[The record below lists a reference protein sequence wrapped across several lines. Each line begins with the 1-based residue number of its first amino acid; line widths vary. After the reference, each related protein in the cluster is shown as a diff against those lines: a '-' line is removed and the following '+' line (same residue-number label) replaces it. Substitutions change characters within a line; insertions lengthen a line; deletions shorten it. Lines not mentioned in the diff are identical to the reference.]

1 MAACSR
7 QRPKGVIFL
16 TIRMRKVSG
25 LRASGR
31 PSEKTSDWYA
41 QVNHGKVWYLGEDA
55 FEFVDGHWVPSRRFL
70 EAGRGGALPGIIREA
85 HPKVGDPYR
94 QEYYAGHAEDMAT
107 VLDTHTS
114 VSVPYGT
121 FHHALSTSECTPLV
135 KYHAR

>member
-85 HPKVGDPYR
+85 HPKVGGPLPTGVLR
-94 QEYYAGHAEDMAT
+94 RTRRGHGDRT
-107 VLDTHTS
+107 GYPHFRL
-114 VSVPYGT
+114 G
-121 FHHALSTSECTPLV
+121 ALRHLPSRAKHE
-135 KYHAR
+135 